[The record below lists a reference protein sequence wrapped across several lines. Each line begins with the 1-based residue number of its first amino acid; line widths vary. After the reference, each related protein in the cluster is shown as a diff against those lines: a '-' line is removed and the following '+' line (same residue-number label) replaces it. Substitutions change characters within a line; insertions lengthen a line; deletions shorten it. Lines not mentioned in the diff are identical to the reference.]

1 MDDIFYRLCIIFY
14 PKILFSGLRKKQM
27 IRKKVKQKSNNQ
39 KKKKKNSVAL
49 TEAGVSRLVVA
60 RVRVTAATAG
70 GDGVVSPPVT
80 APVTSPASSAG
91 AVFAM
96 QVSAQ
101 LGCRSAL
108 APVVFACSTRVL
120 ALQVGRVPVYQLG
133 QQSVDTGPWMD
144 GVEAVPSF

>member
-1 MDDIFYRLCIIFY
+1 MDNIFYRLCIIVY

-27 IRKKVKQKSNNQ
+27 IRKKVKQKSIKKNN
-39 KKKKKNSVAL
+39 NSVAL
-49 TEAGVSRLVVA
+49 TEAGVVGVGA

-101 LGCRSAL
+101 LGCRFAL
-108 APVVFACSTRVL
+108 APVVFACSTRGL